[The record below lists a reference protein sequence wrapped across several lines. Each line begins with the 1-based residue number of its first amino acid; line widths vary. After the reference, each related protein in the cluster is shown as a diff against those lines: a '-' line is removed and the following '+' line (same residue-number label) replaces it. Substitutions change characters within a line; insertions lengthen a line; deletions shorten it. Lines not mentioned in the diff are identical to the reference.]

1 MPKVMFPL
9 VLVAI
14 AMVVAWKIISQVR
27 DRSQH
32 LESNLGEQL
41 PVICFSGMLNTRS
54 SPYVVHH

>member
-32 LESNLGEQL
+32 LESNLAEQP
-41 PVICFSGMLNTRS
+41 PVICLSDMFNTRS
-54 SPYVVHH
+54 NPYVVHC